1 LTVTY
6 QNGRERFIMVRKR
19 PSLTYT
25 AAEMSC
31 AMNASINRPY
41 LVFFLLQF
49 AWVVATQADVTAPN
63 WDRTLALRMIDKAD
77 MQYRLKSLYQMARE
91 GSSTEL
97 LESLLAIEQD
107 PALTAPAR
115 DYLMFNFAAGLSDLD
130 PETVEPALLDY
141 LSAYQA
147 RTLVAHDE
155 HPGMAVPL
163 FNVTAAAA
171 GVRNHWHRQQAAAQA
186 EKLLRGPADSWVSTY
201 LMENQAGRRGF
212 LDALQF
218 SSGAELRGL
227 GQAALARLE
236 EWPELTLLVARAGL
250 RSGDT
255 SLLRQAI
262 ARGSGPDLSQALRAA
277 ARDLSAEEC
286 IGLLEHSLRQDSD
299 TKAALAIAHLAPAR
313 LGDPAV
319 QDLLFSTLADQS
331 LGAAAALVLGAS
343 PDPAVQRRLSDI
355 ASQDTGLAKERAALA
370 IQSRKAEMG
379 AD

>member
-1 LTVTY
+1 
-6 QNGRERFIMVRKR
+6 
-19 PSLTYT
+19 
-25 AAEMSC
+25 
-31 AMNASINRPY
+31 
-41 LVFFLLQF
+41 
-49 AWVVATQADVTAPN
+49 
-63 WDRTLALRMIDKAD
+63 MIDKAD
-77 MQYRLKSLYQMARE
+77 MQYRLKSLYQMARG

-130 PETVEPALLDY
+130 PGTVEPALLDY

-163 FNVTAAAA
+163 FNIPAAAA

-201 LMENQAGRRGF
+201 LTEDQAGRRGF
-212 LDALQF
+212 LDALEF
-218 SSGAELRGL
+218 GSDAELRGL

-236 EWPELTLLVARAGL
+236 EWPELTLLAARAGL

-277 ARDLSAEEC
+277 ARELSAEEC

-319 QDLLFSTLADQS
+319 QDLLFSTLADHS

-379 AD
+379 ADQ